1 MIDRVKKHVYIG
13 WLTAFLNSPV
23 LTVSATS
30 TAISATPSHSESFM
44 IDRVKKH
51 VYIGWLTAFLNSPV
65 LAVFVGT
72 GSIALTLPHRR
83 LEQRAGDFRLDL
95 RHGV

>member
-1 MIDRVKKHVYIG
+1 
-13 WLTAFLNSPV
+13 
-23 LTVSATS
+23 
-30 TAISATPSHSESFM
+30 M